1 MHANSW
7 WGNPV
12 RYLYSNENNN
22 SRVGQAFF
30 FVFHMSTLSDAFL
43 HSLVS
48 QLDNEN
54 TIGVVLTGSFA
65 REEGGPF
72 SDVDIRCYVR
82 QVPVSEAEV
91 YTMRYQDGYLVSIY
105 LTTLDNEYTSLR
117 SPQKAIWAVPGLRQS
132 RILLDKDG
140 SMAALKESAE
150 EFTWESLQTA
160 ADAYA
165 SWNLCGFT
173 EEVYK
178 ILGGLAQ
185 QDESKTLN
193 ATHGLTHGLAN
204 TLLVQRGVL
213 IQTENA
219 YMDLIQDSVGRGSEW
234 TQQFRLAVG
243 LDPLPREQPPSLAY
257 GTAGLRLFRE
267 TARLLAPILLP
278 DDAAVINRVVDMI
291 AKAGY

>member
-1 MHANSW
+1 
-7 WGNPV
+7 
-12 RYLYSNENNN
+12 
-22 SRVGQAFF
+22 
-30 FVFHMSTLSDAFL
+30 MSTLTEAFL

-54 TIGVVLTGSFA
+54 TIGVVLAGSFA
-65 REEGGPF
+65 RGEGGPF

-82 QVPVSEAEV
+82 QAPVSEAEL

-105 LTTLDNEYTSLR
+105 RTTLENEYASLR
-117 SPQKAIWAVPGLRQS
+117 RPQKAIWAVPGLRQS

-140 SMAALKESAE
+140 SIAALKESAE
-150 EFTWESLQTA
+150 EFTWESIQTA

-178 ILGGLAQ
+178 ILGGLEQ

-193 ATHGLTHGLAN
+193 ATHGLTHGLAI

-213 IQTENA
+213 TQTENV
-219 YMDLIQDSVGRGSEW
+219 YIDLAQATAGQESDW
-234 TQQFRLAVG
+234 THQFRLAVG
-243 LDPLPREQPPSLAY
+243 LDPLPPEQLPFLAY
-257 GTAGLRLFRE
+257 GAAGLRLYRE
-267 TARLLAPILLP
+267 TVRLLAPILLP
-278 DDAAVINRVVDMI
+278 DDAVVINRVVDMI

>member
-1 MHANSW
+1 
-7 WGNPV
+7 
-12 RYLYSNENNN
+12 
-22 SRVGQAFF
+22 
-30 FVFHMSTLSDAFL
+30 MSTLTDAFL

-54 TIGVVLTGSFA
+54 TIGVVLAGSFA
-65 REEGGPF
+65 RGEGGPF

-91 YTMRYQDGYLVSIY
+91 YTMRYQDGYLVGIY
-105 LTTLDNEYTSLR
+105 LTTLENEYASLR
-117 SPQKAIWAVPGLRQS
+117 SPKKAIWAVAGLRQS
-132 RILLDKDG
+132 RILLDKVG
-140 SMAALKESAE
+140 SIAALKESAE
-150 EFTWESLQTA
+150 DFTWEPLQTA

-193 ATHGLTHGLAN
+193 ATHGLTHGLAL

-219 YMDLIQDSVGRGSEW
+219 YIDLAQATAGQESEW
-234 TQQFRLAVG
+234 TRQYRLTIG
-243 LDPLPREQPPSLAY
+243 LDPLPPEQPPFLAY
-257 GTAGLRLFRE
+257 GIAGLRLFRE
-267 TARLLAPILLP
+267 TARLLQPILLTE
-278 DDAAVINRVVDMI
+278 DAAVINRVVDMI

>member
-1 MHANSW
+1 
-7 WGNPV
+7 
-12 RYLYSNENNN
+12 
-22 SRVGQAFF
+22 
-30 FVFHMSTLSDAFL
+30 MSTLTDAFL
-43 HSLVS
+43 HSLVN

-54 TIGVVLTGSFA
+54 TIGVVLTGSYA
-65 REEGGPF
+65 RGEDGPF

-82 QVPVSEAEV
+82 QVPVNESEV
-91 YTMRYQDGYLVSIY
+91 YIMRYQDGYLVSIY
-105 LTTLDNEYTSLR
+105 LTTLENEYASLR

-132 RILLDKDG
+132 CILLDKDG
-140 SMAALKESAE
+140 SIAALKKSAE
-150 EFTWESLQTA
+150 EFTWESIQTT

-193 ATHGLTHGLAN
+193 ATRGLTHGLKI

-213 IQTENA
+213 IQTENDNI
-219 YMDLIQDSVGRGSEW
+219 DLAQATAGQESDW
-234 TQQFRLAVG
+234 TRQFRLAEG
-243 LDPLPREQPPSLAY
+243 LDPHPPEQLPFLAY
-257 GTAGLRLFRE
+257 GAAGLRLYCE
-267 TARLLAPILLP
+267 TARLLQDILLP
-278 DDAAVINRVVDMI
+278 EDAAVINRAVEMI